1 MISGRGA
8 NARGR
13 KAENDLAAWLRDNGW
28 PDAQRAA
35 AAQHDRGDIAGLPG
49 VAVEIK
55 HCGDPMRALRDAQ
68 REAVEEAHGRLPV
81 AVVRLPGVTDP
92 ADWWAAT
99 PVRWVDGA
107 GTGRLGDPT
116 PRPGY
121 DLLIDAR
128 PVSDRCNAHTIHRAI
143 HEHGGALR
151 GGWWISN
158 CDRLFATIPNP
169 NKETKA

>member
-49 VAVEIK
+49 VCVEVK

-68 REAVEEAHGRLPV
+68 REVLEEAHGRLPV

-99 PVRWVDGA
+99 PTTRGPA
-107 GTGRLGDPT
+107 SGLYT
-116 PRPGY
+116 P
-121 DLLIDAR
+121 LIDAR
-128 PVSDRCNAHTIHRAI
+128 PVSERCNAHTIHRAI

-151 GGWWISN
+151 GGWWISS